1 MQRNLTLNQRNENSR
16 NKVIVKQK
24 VVEFDLEDIK
34 KTF

>member
-24 VVEFDLEDIK
+24 VVEFVLEDIK